1 MKWKIKFIIG
11 AIIAAIIIGLGTT
24 TAIMNNRI
32 NELNQEVAEAV
43 INIKAYELENSALK
57 DDTIEF
63 QYTIEQLNYSKDSLN
78 QKINKLRKEL
88 KIKDKDIKNLQYKL
102 SENQK
107 KDSIVFIHDTLF
119 RESVKID
126 TVIRDDWSKL
136 NLKLEYPNVVVAE
149 YSFKNESLVTTY
161 LKKETVDPSH
171 KCALIRLFQRLFPKK
186 HNVIHVIVR
195 EQNPYCEIKEQRFI
209 IMVDQWH

>member
-43 INIKAYELENSALK
+43 TNIKAYELENSALK

-63 QYTIEQLNYSKDSLN
+63 QYTIDMLNHSKDSLN

-88 KIKDKDIKNLQYKL
+88 KIKDKDIQKLQYKL

-161 LKKETVDPSH
+161 LKKETVDPPH
-171 KCALIRLFQRLFPKK
+171 KCALIRLFRKLFPKK
-186 HNVIHVIVR
+186 HNVIHVEVR
-195 EQNPYCEIKEQRFI
+195 EQNPYCETKEQKFI
-209 IMVDQWH
+209 NIVDQWH

>member
-11 AIIAAIIIGLGTT
+11 AIIAVIITALSTT

-32 NELNQEVAEAV
+32 KKLNREVAEAV
-43 INIKAYELENSALK
+43 TNIKAYELENFALK

-78 QKINKLRKEL
+78 QRINKLRKEL
-88 KIKDKDIKNLQYKL
+88 NIKDKDIQKLQYIV

-107 KDSIVFIHDTLF
+107 KDSIVVRDTIFIKDVKVDTTL
-119 RESVKID
+119 
-126 TVIRDDWSKL
+126 TDDWSKL
-136 NLKLEYPNVVVAE
+136 HLQLKYPNTVIAD

-161 LKKETVDPSH
+161 LKKETLNTPH
-171 KCALIRLFQRLFPKK
+171 KCAFIRWFQKK
-186 HNVIHVIVR
+186 HKVIHVEIN
-195 EQNPYCEIKEQRFI
+195 EQNPYCETKEQRFI
-209 IMVDQWH
+209 NIID

>member
-1 MKWKIKFIIG
+1 MKWKIKLIIG
-11 AIIAAIIIGLGTT
+11 AIIAAIIVGLGTT

-32 NELNQEVAEAV
+32 NELNREVAEAV
-43 INIKAYELENSALK
+43 TNIKAYELENSALK

-63 QYTIEQLNYSKDSLN
+63 QYTIDMLNHSKDSLN
-78 QKINKLRKEL
+78 QKINSLKKDLR
-88 KIKDKDIKNLQYKL
+88 IKDKDIKNLQYKL

-149 YSFKNESLVTTY
+149 YSFKNESLVTAY
-161 LKKETVDPSH
+161 LKKETVDPPH
-171 KCALIRLFQRLFPKK
+171 KCAFIRFFQKK
-186 HNVIHVIVR
+186 HKVIHVEVL

-209 IMVDQWH
+209 NIVK

>member
-1 MKWKIKFIIG
+1 MKKIKITIE

-24 TAIMNNRI
+24 VAIMSSRI
-32 NELNQEVAEAV
+32 NELNQEIAEATT
-43 INIKAYELENSALK
+43 NIKAYELENSALK

-88 KIKDKDIKNLQYKL
+88 KIKDKDIQKLQYKL

-126 TVIRDDWSKL
+126 TVIRDD
-136 NLKLEYPNVVVAE
+136 
-149 YSFKNESLVTTY
+149 
-161 LKKETVDPSH
+161 
-171 KCALIRLFQRLFPKK
+171 
-186 HNVIHVIVR
+186 
-195 EQNPYCEIKEQRFI
+195 
-209 IMVDQWH
+209 

>member
-11 AIIAAIIIGLGTT
+11 AIIAVIITALSTT

-32 NELNQEVAEAV
+32 KKLNREVAEAV
-43 INIKAYELENSALK
+43 TNIKAYELENSALK

-78 QKINKLRKEL
+78 QRINKLRKEL
-88 KIKDKDIKNLQYKL
+88 NIKDKDIQKLQYIV

-107 KDSIVFIHDTLF
+107 KDSIVV
-119 RESVKID
+119 RD
-126 TVIRDDWSKL
+126 TVFIKGVKVDTTLTDDWSKL
-136 NLKLEYPNVVVAE
+136 HLQLKYPNTVIAD

-161 LKKETVDPSH
+161 LKKETLNTPH
-171 KCALIRLFQRLFPKK
+171 KCVFIRWFQKK
-186 HNVIHVIVR
+186 HKVIHVEIN
-195 EQNPYCEIKEQRFI
+195 EQNPYCETKEQRFI
-209 IMVDQWH
+209 NIID